1 MWGGL
6 CEECVHTYVTQYN
19 QSFFGCLK
27 AGVYVFKAGL
37 ELRLM
42 IFPPQLPERWD
53 YLYLYNILII
63 FIIIALSSFLL

>member
-19 QSFFGCLK
+19 QSFPGCLE

-42 IFPPQLPERWD
+42 LFPPQLPERWD
-53 YLYLYNILII
+53 YLYLYNIY
-63 FIIIALSSFLL
+63 LSYLLL